1 MLMNKIRLQKQHLG
15 YLRRVLSLV
24 VWEIESAI
32 AAAVGQMGGVRV
44 LDVVG
49 DVVQAEEHFTFR
61 QSYSF
66 PLWLLLVECT
76 GFDRGAP
83 RKPLWVRLDPSI
95 PNLTSIP
102 VAARTFQPWPFLPSI
117 ITWSCYLLRSLRT
130 SLSILL
136 LLNAYKAPQG
146 MFKSGLVL

>member
-1 MLMNKIRLQKQHLG
+1 
-15 YLRRVLSLV
+15 
-24 VWEIESAI
+24 
-32 AAAVGQMGGVRV
+32 MGGVRV

-66 PLWLLLVECT
+66 PLCLLLVECT
-76 GFDRGAP
+76 GFDRGAQ

-102 VAARTFQPWPFLPSI
+102 VAARTFQP
-117 ITWSCYLLRSLRT
+117 
-130 SLSILL
+130 
-136 LLNAYKAPQG
+136 
-146 MFKSGLVL
+146 

>member
-1 MLMNKIRLQKQHLG
+1 MLMKKQHLG

-66 PLWLLLVECT
+66 PLCLLLVECT

-83 RKPLWVRLDPSI
+83 RKPLWVRLDIHP
-95 PNLTSIP
+95 
-102 VAARTFQPWPFLPSI
+102 
-117 ITWSCYLLRSLRT
+117 
-130 SLSILL
+130 
-136 LLNAYKAPQG
+136 
-146 MFKSGLVL
+146 